1 MKIHGLMMAASLV
14 ALAATG
20 CTNKMAGQEPDLYVE
35 LPEPVDEV
43 PTPTPI
49 AADPMSIDTSTAWG
63 AYLSDFLD
71 SYFPVNP
78 DFAIYQGRHEFDGQ
92 LPDWSPAGLKLAV
105 DQRKQAIEAAEAL
118 DDADLSDNDK
128 YERSYLI
135 HVLQGELF
143 WLTEADWP
151 HKNPDYYTGALDPNV
166 YIARPYAD
174 AETRMKAFIKYAK
187 NVPAA
192 AKQIEANLKLPL
204 PETYLKYGQAGFGGF
219 AEYYSGDAKAA
230 FADVKDEALQA
241 EFDAATAEAAA
252 AMQHLADHIGSV
264 PATKDGYALG
274 AEKFS
279 DMVRLTEAVDVPLA
293 ELKAIGEADLKRN
306 QDALKEACT
315 AYAPGLSLG
324 DCMAKMGANKPE
336 VGPVEEAREQLP
348 ELRAFIEANNIVT
361 IPGTEQALVEESPPY
376 NRQNSA
382 YIDIPGPYEKG
393 LPSVYYISP
402 PDPAWDEETRNAY
415 VPGKEDLLFT
425 SVHEVWPG
433 HFLNFLHSNRSES
446 VLGKLFVGYAF
457 AEGWAHYAEEMMYDA
472 GLHDGDA
479 ETHVGQLS
487 NALLRDCR
495 YLSAIGLH
503 AEGMTVEE
511 SYNLFRN
518 ECYQDPGNATQQA
531 ARGTYD
537 PAYLNYTMG
546 KLIIRKLRE
555 DWTAKHFPDDPRAG
569 WQAFH
574 DEFLSYG
581 GPPIPL
587 VRKEMMEEP
596 EVKAVF

>member
-1 MKIHGLMMAASLV
+1 MKIRGLMMAVSLV

-20 CTNKMAGQEPDLYVE
+20 CTSAVDDTVLPMPVAATPPP
-35 LPEPVDEV
+35 LPEKAP
-43 PTPTPI
+43 
-49 AADPMSIDTSTAWG
+49 AADPMAIDTSTEWG
-63 AYLSDFLD
+63 AFLSAFLD
-71 SYFPVNP
+71 GYFPLNP
-78 DFAIYQGRHEFDGQ
+78 NFAVYQGRHEFDGQ
-92 LPDWSPAGLKLAV
+92 LPDWSPEGLKAASDQREQAIATALALDPAGLS
-105 DQRKQAIEAAEAL
+105 DAE
-118 DDADLSDNDK
+118 K
-128 YERSYLI
+128 FERDYLV

-151 HKNPDYYTGALDPNV
+151 HRNPDFYVPALDPNV

-192 AKQIEANLKLPL
+192 AAQIEANLELPL

-230 FADVKDEALQA
+230 FAEVTDDALQA
-241 EFDAATAEAAA
+241 EFDAAAADA
-252 AMQHLADHIGSV
+252 ATAMQHLSDHIGSV
-264 PATKDGYALG
+264 PATPDGFALG

-279 DMVRLTEAVDVPLA
+279 DMVRLTEAVDIPLA

-306 QDALKEACT
+306 QAALKDACT
-315 AYAPGLSLG
+315 VYAPGLGLG
-324 DCMAKMGANKPE
+324 DCMKKMGANKPE
-336 VGPVEEAREQLP
+336 IGPVEEAREQLP
-348 ELRAFIEANNIVT
+348 ELRAFLVENDIVS

-382 YIDIPGPYEKG
+382 YIDIPGPYETG

-402 PDPAWDEETRNAY
+402 PDPSWDAETRAAY
-415 VPGKEDLLFT
+415 IPGKMDLMGT
-425 SVHEVWPG
+425 SIHEVWPG
-433 HFLNFLHSNRSES
+433 HFLNFLHANRSES

-457 AEGWAHYAEEMMYDA
+457 AEGWAHYTEEMMIEA
-472 GLHDGDA
+472 GLHDGDP
-479 ETHVGQLS
+479 ETHIGQLS

-503 AEGMTVEE
+503 AEGMTVED
-511 SYNLFRN
+511 SYNLFRD
-518 ECYQDPGNATQQA
+518 ECYQDAGNSTQQA

-546 KLIIRKLRE
+546 KLMIRKLRN
-555 DWTAKHFPDDPRAG
+555 DWTAKHFPDDPRSG
-569 WQAFH
+569 WKAFH

-587 VRKEMMEEP
+587 VRQQMMEEDA
-596 EVKAVF
+596 VKAVF